1 MIGSLYIIGGDNFKD
16 KIEFDNHSNV
26 VFLDKINS
34 KFYNQFSIISNFEE
48 NQNFLREKWLTFQE
62 TVFQKVKLHLDKDTD
77 FNYILSNLFF
87 ESAPNKISSVYQFF
101 KIYLILDYIKIKKI
115 KSILLINV
123 SQEIKNFFISNS
135 KIFNFSIKILSV
147 NEKNISIQEIIKQLE
162 KKNSIISLLSC
173 LVSEFKK
180 KKQKL
185 FTIKNQSSKVV
196 LSYYYPGGHSYDN
209 GFSSKYFDK
218 VSNLLNK
225 KYSWLFQYV
234 GDISKLGH
242 ENKLVK
248 NNVNSY
254 GFIDA
259 FFSLKDFFKIIFI
272 FFRIRKKLNL
282 IKLENI
288 FYFEKVNYY
297 HLFKDDW
304 LTSNSILLLKLI
316 IFEKKI
322 SNFFLQNS
330 QVKEVLYLLEFQPW
344 EQILNKVAKK
354 NGIKTKGVIHSIA
367 RQNVMNYYHSKI
379 IHPYLHLPIF
389 LGANSD
395 FSKSLLLKNGFTNN
409 QIFKIEAQRYNYL
422 SDISRDNIKKT
433 NKSKKSILIFTSN
446 IRKETTELLEI
457 FSLANV
463 KFEKVFI
470 KEHHLLPVEPI
481 IKSLK
486 KFPSFEIL
494 SNTASESFEYSD
506 IVYIANGSSVL
517 LESVL
522 KKKSTVSLISLAAL
536 PIPAVEK
543 ASNLYFVY
551 DAISLSK
558 ILHKLSFNHN
568 NDDVINNKNDYLYL
582 DKNLKFWRE
591 FLDK

>member
-433 NKSKKSILIFTSN
+433 IKSKKSILIFTSN

>member
-34 KFYNQFSIISNFEE
+34 KFYNQFSIISNFQE

-180 KKQKL
+180 KKQKI

-433 NKSKKSILIFTSN
+433 IKSKKSILIFTSN

-568 NDDVINNKNDYLYL
+568 NDDVINNKNDYLYF

>member
-34 KFYNQFSIISNFEE
+34 KFYNQFSIISNFQE

-433 NKSKKSILIFTSN
+433 IKSKKSILIFTSN

-568 NDDVINNKNDYLYL
+568 NDDVINNKNDYLYF